1 MSVKELQEM
10 VKKYDGRVAKLLS
23 LGRDKLMRIDRYSY
37 IDKFGFTKDDVPQ
50 LLKLAN
56 DMEIYNHDYSDIP
69 EDEDL
74 EFFGVIHSW
83 HILSELEVIEA
94 KELFIRKL
102 EDCDDDEYDDWILSD
117 FRQLIKPFRK
127 DMYEYFV
134 ECSQLGR
141 YGVWTRLEYIGAIG
155 DMLKAKEVELEK
167 VDEYIVKV
175 LNSNDNA
182 IVNASVIG
190 ICMDEKLTQ
199 HHELIQKCFERK
211 AVDIDHIGDLEDV
224 EIEMGF
230 RQERETKKE
239 LTEMQKKMQGISDM
253 MNRIMDEEEV
263 SLPFIQDEPKLG
275 RNDPCP
281 CGSGKKYKKCCLNK
295 LDKEEISKFPLSTD
309 KNPIS

>member
-1 MSVKELQEM
+1 MPVKELQEM

-295 LDKEEISKFPLSTD
+295 SVHID
-309 KNPIS
+309 